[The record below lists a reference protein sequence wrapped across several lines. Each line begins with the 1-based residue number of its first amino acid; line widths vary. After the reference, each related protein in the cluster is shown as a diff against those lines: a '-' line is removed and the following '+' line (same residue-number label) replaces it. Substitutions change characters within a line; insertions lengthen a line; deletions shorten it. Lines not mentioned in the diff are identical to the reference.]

1 MSATV
6 CPINPP
12 GHDWQNGLTCNWCR
26 TTRTVTEAILS
37 QLSSRR
43 GGTPADA
50 RKLLDAY
57 RAEVL
62 TEATTTGEAYPGELA
77 MLHGLIATL
86 TAVAQHGDLND
97 VRKLLEEHKADDAQ
111 ARTETSSHEHRVAAL
126 LAAIRLHRGAWN
138 VRRVQEWRR
147 FTGGPTQRGT
157 ARRDLDEL
165 HRRGHLHRHGQ
176 ADGRF
181 YTLNPRKDHTP

>member
-1 MSATV
+1 MSVDV
-6 CPINPP
+6 CTINPP
-12 GHDWQNGLTCNWCR
+12 GHDWQNGLTCRWCR

-43 GGTPADA
+43 GGNPADA
-50 RKLLDAY
+50 RALLDAY

-62 TEATTTGEAYPGELA
+62 TEAYPGETD
-77 MLHGLIATL
+77 MLRGLVATL
-86 TAVAQHGDLND
+86 TVVAQHGDLND
-97 VRKLLEEHKADDAQ
+97 VRKILEEHQADDAQ
-111 ARTETSSHEHRVAAL
+111 ARTETSSHEHRAAAL
-126 LAAIRLHRGAWN
+126 LVAIRLHRGAWN

-165 HRRGHLHRHGQ
+165 YRRGHLHRRGPD
-176 ADGRF
+176 DGRF